1 MKLEAFLQERGSGY
15 EKHAHPLA
23 YTAQE
28 LANAEHVS
36 GYLVAKPVVVKG
48 AAGYTMCVLAAPK
61 RVDLKRVADVLGEPS
76 VRLASESEMT
86 SLFPDCEIGAEPP
99 FGSQYG
105 VQTFVDETMT
115 AVQQIVF
122 RAGTHARTVKMSC
135 ADYLRLEKAKV
146 GAFVIENE

>member
-1 MKLEAFLQERGSGY
+1 MKLEAFLQERGIGY

-99 FGSQYG
+99 VGALFGMKTIMD
-105 VQTFVDETMT
+105 VQLKQDEYLVM
-115 AVQQIVF
+115 Q
-122 RAGTHARTVKMSC
+122 AGTHTDAVKLRRADWERLC
-135 ADYLRLEKAKV
+135 APVVAAIAA
-146 GAFVIENE
+146 G

>member
-1 MKLEAFLQERGSGY
+1 MRLESLLEEQRIDF
-15 EKHAHPLA
+15 EKHTHTPT
-23 YTAQE
+23 YTAQR
-28 LANAEHVS
+28 LADAEHIS

-99 FGSQYG
+99 VGALFGMKTIMD
-105 VQTFVDETMT
+105 VQLKQDEYLVM
-115 AVQQIVF
+115 Q
-122 RAGTHARTVKMSC
+122 AGTHTDAVKLRRADWERLC
-135 ADYLRLEKAKV
+135 APVVAAIAA
-146 GAFVIENE
+146 G